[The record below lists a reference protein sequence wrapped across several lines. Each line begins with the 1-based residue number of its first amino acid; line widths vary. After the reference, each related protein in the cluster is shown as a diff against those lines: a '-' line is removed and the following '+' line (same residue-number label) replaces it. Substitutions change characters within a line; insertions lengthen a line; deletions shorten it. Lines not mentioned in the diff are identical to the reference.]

1 MVKSKAQPL
10 QTNEYTVNGI
20 MRDTSFVSLLIGK
33 SIEGMNICN
42 FENNEW
48 HILKSLVYTDDYFCH
63 TNVKCVS

>member
-1 MVKSKAQPL
+1 MQ
-10 QTNEYTVNGI
+10 
-20 MRDTSFVSLLIGK
+20 DTSFVSLLIGK
-33 SIEGMNICN
+33 SIEGMDICN

>member
-33 SIEGMNICN
+33 SIEGMDICN